1 MLGVKRT
8 YWRHGPDFRVLANSD
23 HLSIEMALM
32 VCAIDGAITI
42 ATHLAVG
49 ANVGIPIRGKKE
61 YDSDLETLVEGLSV
75 GV

>member
-42 ATHLAVG
+42 ATHPAVE
-49 ANVGIPIRGKKE
+49 AKVGIPNRSRKE
-61 YDSDLETLVEGLSV
+61 YDSRLGNLS
-75 GV
+75 